1 MADEI
6 ALSDVWT
13 EEAAKVYEY
22 EELVGALSDQLAR
35 VEEEYQ
41 SLGIELNQFRV
52 FYLDRLEPLFH
63 FNDMLE
69 AAIKAEELRRCPEK
83 HSVPGDSGPGARADE
98 SWGEQYEKVFVESEA
113 VITPDVRAAYREAMK
128 IIHPDLADSDE
139 NRRYRTE
146 MATRIN
152 EAYAKGDA
160 ELIRSL
166 VEDFK
171 LSERPCD
178 FTAKRLALLI
188 KQEFALKKRL
198 EQRKFDLDLL
208 KNSEISA
215 LRNAFESKFNNENEE
230 ESFTALADTLLNT
243 IASNARRAAVMGLVP
258 DGFKRMKT

>member
-1 MADEI
+1 MAHEI

-22 EELVGALSDQLAR
+22 EALVGELSERLAR
-35 VEEEYQ
+35 LEEEYQ
-41 SLGIELNQFRV
+41 SLGVELNQFKT

-69 AAIKAEELRRCPEK
+69 AAIKAEELRRCPDK
-83 HSVPGDSGPGARADE
+83 HSAPGGEEPCGRANE
-98 SWGEQYEKVFVESEA
+98 SWGEQYEKVFVEPEA

-139 NRRYRTE
+139 NRKYRTE

-152 EAYAKGDA
+152 DAYAKGDA

-171 LSERPCD
+171 LSARTGD

-208 KNSEISA
+208 RNSEISA
-215 LRNAFESKFNNENEE
+215 LRNAFEAKFSSEE
-230 ESFTALADTLLNT
+230 ESFTALADTILNT

>member
-1 MADEI
+1 MADGI
-6 ALSDVWT
+6 ALSDTWA

-22 EELVGALSDQLAR
+22 EALVGALSDQLAR

-41 SLGIELNQFRV
+41 SLGLELNQFKA

-69 AAIKAEELRRCPEK
+69 AAIKAEELRRRPDK
-83 HSVPGDSGPGARADE
+83 HSMSGEREPYDRANE
-98 SWGEQYEKVFVESEA
+98 SWSEQYEKVFIASEA

-139 NRRYRTE
+139 NRGYRTE
-146 MATRIN
+146 MAARIN
-152 EAYAKGDA
+152 EAYIKGDA
-160 ELIRSL
+160 ELIKSL

-178 FTAKRLALLI
+178 LTAKRLALLI
-188 KQEFALKKRL
+188 KQEFALKKRI
-198 EQRKFDLDLL
+198 EQRKIDLDVLR
-208 KNSEISA
+208 NSEISA
-215 LRNAFESKFNNENEE
+215 LRNAFEAKFGSDE
-230 ESFTALADTLLNT
+230 ESFTALADTILNT

-258 DGFKRMKT
+258 DGFKRMKA

>member
-1 MADEI
+1 MANEI

-13 EEAAKVYEY
+13 EEAAKVYAY

-41 SLGIELNQFRV
+41 SLGLELNQFKA

-63 FNDMLE
+63 FNDMLD
-69 AAIKAEELRRCPEK
+69 AAIRAEELRRCPDK
-83 HSVPGDSGPGARADE
+83 HSIPGDEGSYVRANE
-98 SWGEQYEKVFVESEA
+98 SWSEQYEKVFVASEA

-139 NRRYRTE
+139 DRGYRTE

-152 EAYAKGDA
+152 EAYARGDA

-171 LSERPCD
+171 LSERTGD

-198 EQRKFDLDLL
+198 EQRKLDLDVLR
-208 KNSEISA
+208 NSEISS
-215 LRNAFESKFNNENEE
+215 LHNAFEAKFNNEE
-230 ESFTALADTLLNT
+230 ESFTALADTILNT
-243 IASNARRAAVMGLVP
+243 IASNARKAAVMGLVP

>member
-1 MADEI
+1 MVNEI

-13 EEAAKVYEY
+13 EEAAKVHEY
-22 EELVGALSDQLAR
+22 EELVGRLSDQLAR

-41 SLGIELNQFRV
+41 SLGLELNQFKA

-69 AAIKAEELRRCPEK
+69 AAIKAEELRRRPDK
-83 HSVPGDSGPGARADE
+83 HGVPGDEGPDVRTNE

-188 KQEFALKKRL
+188 KQEFALKKKL
-198 EQRKFDLDLL
+198 EQRKYDLDVL

-215 LRNAFESKFNNENEE
+215 LRNAFEVKFGNSEE
-230 ESFTALADTLLNT
+230 DSFTALADTILNT

-258 DGFKRMKT
+258 DGFKRMKA

>member
-1 MADEI
+1 MPAEI
-6 ALSDVWT
+6 ALSDALT

-22 EELVGALSDQLAR
+22 ETLVGALSDQLAR

-41 SLGIELNQFRV
+41 SLGMELNQFKT

-69 AAIKAEELRRCPEK
+69 AAIKAEELRRCPDK
-83 HSVPGDSGPGARADE
+83 HSVPGDKGPDVRANE
-98 SWGEQYEKVFVESEA
+98 SWGEQYEKVFVEPEA
-113 VITPDVRAAYREAMK
+113 VLTPDVRAAYREAMK
-128 IIHPDLADSDE
+128 IIHPDLADGE
-139 NRRYRTE
+139 ANRRYRTE
-146 MATRIN
+146 MATRVN

-160 ELIRSL
+160 ELIRSI

-198 EQRKFDLDLL
+198 EQRKFDLDVLR
-208 KNSEISA
+208 NSEIST
-215 LRNAFESKFNNENEE
+215 LRNAFEAKFGNED
-230 ESFTALADTLLNT
+230 ESFTALADTILNT

-258 DGFKRMKT
+258 DGFKRMKA

>member
-1 MADEI
+1 MVAEI
-6 ALSDVWT
+6 ALSDALT
-13 EEAAKVYEY
+13 EDAARIYEY
-22 EELVGALSDQLAR
+22 EALVGALSDQLAR

-41 SLGIELNQFRV
+41 SLGVELNQFKA

-69 AAIKAEELRRCPEK
+69 TAIKAEELRRSPDK
-83 HSVPGDSGPGARADE
+83 HSVPGDERFGARANE
-98 SWGEQYEKVFVESEA
+98 SWGEQYEKVFVEPDA

-128 IIHPDLADSDE
+128 IIHPDLADDE
-139 NRRYRTE
+139 ANRGYRTE
-146 MATRIN
+146 MAIRVN

-160 ELIRSL
+160 ELIRSI

-198 EQRKFDLDLL
+198 EQRKFDLDVLR
-208 KNSEISA
+208 NSEISA
-215 LRNAFESKFNNENEE
+215 LRNAFDAKFNNEE
-230 ESFTALADTLLNT
+230 ESFAALADTILNT

-258 DGFKRMKT
+258 DGFKRMKA

>member
-1 MADEI
+1 MAAEI
-6 ALSDVWT
+6 ALSDIWT

-22 EELVGALSDQLAR
+22 ETLVGELSDRLAR

-41 SLGIELNQFRV
+41 SLGLELNQFKA

-69 AAIKAEELRRCPEK
+69 AAIKAEELRRCPDK
-83 HSVPGDSGPGARADE
+83 HCVPGDEGPNGRANE
-98 SWGEQYEKVFVESEA
+98 SWDEQYEHVFVEPEA

-139 NRRYRTE
+139 NRAYRTE
-146 MATRIN
+146 MAIRVN

-160 ELIRSL
+160 ELIKSL

-198 EQRKFDLDLL
+198 EQRKLDLDVLR
-208 KNSEISA
+208 NSEIST
-215 LRNAFESKFNNENEE
+215 LRSAFEDKFDNEE
-230 ESFTALADTLLNT
+230 ESFTVLADTILNT

-258 DGFKRMKT
+258 DGFKRMKK